1 MKGTPASFS
10 GDDEQGIGSSAGA
23 RSPSDGSNRGFLGAD
38 SSSGRGGLGSRL
50 SSVSPAGRA
59 AEAIGSSSRR
69 DYRRG
74 QSGTVPWAGTHA
86 GGDSGK
92 KSAAASSE
100 NSSGGGGGKLG
111 AAPWL
116 ARGLK
121 ALVRGGRGGDT
132 GTQLPSLGAVMDAVD
147 ARGAQDEVVAAAGRS
162 KMEGV
167 MSSELPA
174 HPQVGC
180 LGGGDRGRRRE
191 DG

>member
-1 MKGTPASFS
+1 MSGTPTSFS
-10 GDDEQGIGSSAGA
+10 GEQDRGSSASASGL
-23 RSPSDGSNRGFLGAD
+23 NRGFIGAD
-38 SSSGRGGLGSRL
+38 SSSGRGGLGNRL
-50 SSVSPAGRA
+50 SSVSPAGRSS
-59 AEAIGSSSRR
+59 EFFSSSRR

-74 QSGTVPWAGTHA
+74 QGGTVPWAGTHA

-180 LGGGDRGRRRE
+180 GERRE
-191 DG
+191 G